1 MKYSKYLAI
10 SSAWLFY
17 VAYGIYAYVNSDV
30 GFFELLS
37 LVVTGIFLP
46 FDLIPTSLLALALM
60 LIAVLVSIKKWRY
73 KIWLLMVINWLYV
86 GLIFFVAMALASV

>member
-10 SSAWLFY
+10 SSAWIFY
-17 VAYGIYAYVNSDV
+17 VAYGIYAYVNSDD

-37 LVVTGIFLP
+37 SLITGIFLP
-46 FDLIPTSLLALALM
+46 FYLIPTSLLAFALM